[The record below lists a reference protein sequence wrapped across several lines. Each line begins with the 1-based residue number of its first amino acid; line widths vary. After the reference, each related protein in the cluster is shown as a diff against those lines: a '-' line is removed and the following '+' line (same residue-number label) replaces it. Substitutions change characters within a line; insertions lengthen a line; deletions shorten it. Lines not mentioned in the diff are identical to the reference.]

1 MEEFRQMFSAGNIID
16 ACLFIAKPLAVLLI
30 FKIIIN
36 IFTKLAD
43 GVLNKSKLNKSIH
56 SFVKSAIKIIAWT
69 IAFIIAADMLGLD
82 TSSLVTLFGVV
93 SLALSLAFQNIMT
106 NIFSGVTI
114 LWSNP
119 FSVGDYVEIDG
130 IGGTVQDIKLMRTT
144 LITPDKKRVLISN
157 SDVCA
162 GRITNYS
169 IEPIRRVDI
178 KVSVSYDAPTEV
190 VKEAVMEVLLA
201 DERIKNEENMLPT
214 VRLSA
219 YNSNDIEYTIRAWV
233 DNGEYWNVYFD
244 VLENI
249 RDSFANHNVQFSY
262 PHIVVHNDK

>member
-1 MEEFRQMFSAGNIID
+1 MEELRQMFSTGNIIEF
-16 ACLFIAKPLAVLLI
+16 CFFIAKPLIVLLI

-36 IFTKLAD
+36 IFVKLAD
-43 GVLNKSKLNKSIH
+43 GILNKSKLNKGIQG
-56 SFVKSAIKIIAWT
+56 FAKSAIKIIIWC
-69 IAFIIAADMLGLD
+69 IAIMIAAEMVGID
-82 TSSLVTLFGVV
+82 TSSVVTLFGVV
-93 SLALSLAFQNIMT
+93 SLALSLSLQNILT
-106 NIFSGVTI
+106 NIFSGITI

-130 IGGTVQDIKLMRTT
+130 IGGTVKGISLMKTT
-144 LITPDKKRVLISN
+144 LITPDKKVVLISN

-169 IEPIRRVDI
+169 LEPIRRIDI
-178 KVSVSYDAPTEV
+178 KVSVSYDAPTEA
-190 VKEAVMEVLLA
+190 VKAAAMEVLNA
-201 DERIKNEENMLPT
+201 DERVKQEENMLPT

-233 DNGEYWNVYFD
+233 DNKEYWNVYFD
-244 VLENI
+244 ILENI
-249 RDSFANHNVQFSY
+249 RESFVKHNVHFSY